1 MACASPVATPLGSGA
16 SRVVLYRLPSTHAEG
31 ILAAYVPNARVLMVA
46 DVLSPGA
53 TLPQLGSQE
62 VVAMAT
68 AYGITVDRVA
78 GVHGGIAP
86 WADVVRAARP

>member
-1 MACASPVATPLGSGA
+1 VSGAGDSLTIGSGA

-46 DVLSPGA
+46 DVLSPAA